1 MWFVLSSLLCMF
13 MFTVYYWTYFLDVPV
28 LSLKVAL
35 MTAVPAHQSARTK
48 MNRIILEFILSIF
61 RLFISVVHKYK
72 YK

>member
-35 MTAVPAHQSARTK
+35 MTVVPAHQSARTK